1 MLYLGLKDDKYPN
14 GEEIINMEKNK
25 IISSIMRHTVKI
37 LDKVLYSEANATS
50 CMIAFQPKVPQ
61 GLDRYKKN
69 DSNNIK

>member
-1 MLYLGLKDDKYPN
+1 
-14 GEEIINMEKNK
+14 MEKNK